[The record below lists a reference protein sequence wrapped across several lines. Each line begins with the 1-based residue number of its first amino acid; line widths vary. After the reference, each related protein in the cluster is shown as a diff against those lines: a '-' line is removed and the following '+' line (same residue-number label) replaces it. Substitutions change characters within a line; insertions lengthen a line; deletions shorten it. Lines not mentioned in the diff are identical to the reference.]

1 MRTDG
6 SALEF
11 QSSSFWPQS
20 SLQPSAI
27 HGVQRASPKVKD
39 KLDLIGKGTILTDLI
54 RVPGSDIGGW
64 KELPQRK
71 NKQSHERRKQKAALI
86 Y

>member
-1 MRTDG
+1 
-6 SALEF
+6 
-11 QSSSFWPQS
+11 
-20 SLQPSAI
+20 
-27 HGVQRASPKVKD
+27 VKD

-71 NKQSHERRKQKAALI
+71 NKQSRAQKTKSSADLLKFGPNSNTGPP
-86 Y
+86 